1 MSVLVPVTAEVSPEL
16 IPARML
22 NESVYCKRLFYLMW
36 VSQLFE
42 DSDRTAAG
50 SEVHTR
56 VDKPRTQGPSD
67 EPSAV
72 TALTLS
78 SSELGLIAKL
88 DLVEFD
94 GATAVPIDYKVG
106 SPAPTDEGVWPPE
119 RIQIGAQALLLR
131 EAGYRCD
138 KGVIWF
144 NEARRRI
151 DVPIAERL
159 VAETLAAV
167 GEARQVAAR
176 STPPPPL
183 VDSPKCPRCA
193 LVGLCLP
200 YETNLLN
207 GLEPRRESR
216 LMVPDWHGRP
226 LYVSEPGSKVGVARN
241 SIEVRKDGEKV
252 ASVRLIDLDQVCVMS
267 RGVQVTTQAIHTLI
281 SHDVPI
287 LYFSGG
293 GWFQGITH
301 GLPGKDVDLR
311 RRQVVVSSTDGLRFA
326 RQFVVGKLQNSR
338 TLLRR
343 HGSSNAVSEAL
354 AGLERLV
361 PKAEGAENESTLLGV
376 EGMGAKHYFSGFGA
390 MFDESKREFFRF
402 EGRSRRPP
410 GDPVNAMLSFV
421 YGLLVKELTVAAL
434 GIGLDPYLGF
444 YHRPRFGRP
453 ALALDVAEEFRP
465 LVGDSTVL
473 TLVNNGEIRPAH
485 FIGGPHGHGL
495 TGDGRRKVLAAFER
509 RLDVETKHHVF
520 GYRVSYRRLLHLQM
534 RLLARAIM
542 GDIPDYV
549 PFVTR

>member
-1 MSVLVPVTAEVSPEL
+1 MTSRAEPEL
-16 IPARML
+16 LPARML

-50 SEVHTR
+50 SEVHAR
-56 VDKPRTQGPSD
+56 VDRPRAQGPSQA
-67 EPSAV
+67 PSAV

-78 SSELGLIAKL
+78 SGELGLIAKL

-94 GATAVPIDYKVG
+94 GTEAVPVDYKVG
-106 SPAPTDEGVWPPE
+106 RPAPTKEGLWPPE

-131 EAGYRCD
+131 EAGYNCER
-138 KGVIWF
+138 GVIWF
-144 NEARRRI
+144 NEARRRV
-151 DVPIAERL
+151 DVPITDEL
-159 VAETLAAV
+159 VSGTLSAIE
-167 GEARQVAAR
+167 GAREVAAL
-176 STPPPPL
+176 SAPPAPL

-207 GLEPRRESR
+207 GREPRRESR

-226 LYVSEPGSKVGVARN
+226 LYVSEPGSKVGVSRN
-241 SIEVRKDGEKV
+241 SIEIRKDGEKV
-252 ASVRLIDLDQVCVMS
+252 ASVRLIDLDQLCVMG

-293 GWFQGITH
+293 GWFTGITH

-311 RRQVVVSSTDGLRFA
+311 RRQVVVASTDSLRFA
-326 RQFVVGKLQNSR
+326 QTFVTAKLKNSR
-338 TLLRR
+338 TLLQR
-343 HGSSNAVSEAL
+343 HTSTGAVSGAL
-354 AGLERLV
+354 AGLKRLV
-361 PKAEGAENESTLLGV
+361 PNAEGAESEATLLGV
-376 EGMGAKHYFSGFGA
+376 EGMGAKHYFSGFA
-390 MFDESKREFFRF
+390 EMLDDSKRDFFTF
-402 EGRSRRPP
+402 SGRSRRPP
-410 GDPVNAMLSFV
+410 RDPVNALLSFV
-421 YGLLVKELTVAAL
+421 YGMLVKELTVAAL

-444 YHRPRFGRP
+444 FHKPRFGRP
-453 ALALDVAEEFRP
+453 ALALDIAEEFRS

-473 TLVNNGEIRPAH
+473 MLINNGEIRPSH
-485 FIGGPHGHGL
+485 FIGGMHGCGL
-495 TGDGRRKVLAAFER
+495 TRQGRRQVVAAFER
-509 RLDVETKHHVF
+509 RLEVKTKHHVF

-542 GDIPDYV
+542 GDIPEYV